1 MAGAAGDGGSATARG
16 AGHAPGPRRPW
27 RGRRVLLGVTGGI
40 AAYKTVQLAR
50 DLTRLGAVVDV
61 VLTESAR
68 RFVGAISYEGVTGR
82 PVHADV
88 LAEGNALVHI
98 RLAREVDVVCVA
110 PATAD
115 FIARA
120 AAGRADDLLCAVL
133 LATRAPVLVCPAMND
148 AMWSHPQTQAN
159 VERLAELG
167 YQRVGPATGPLAW
180 DEGSG
185 PGRMEEPSIILE
197 HVARALS
204 ADDPLRG
211 RRIVV
216 TAGPTREA
224 VDPVRV
230 LTNRSSG
237 RMGFALAAAAWRRG
251 ADVTL
256 IAGPTELVPPSGP
269 EVIRAESAEQ
279 MAGAVR
285 AAIARAEVLVMAA
298 AIADFRP
305 AAPADQKIRKK
316 DRPEAI
322 PLESAPDVLMST
334 RDARPAGLI
343 VVGFAL
349 ETSDGNANAREKL
362 RSKALDLI
370 VLNRADEQG
379 AGFEVDT
386 NRVVL
391 IDRHGGEENLP
402 LMSKDD
408 VADAIL
414 DRAAD
419 FLPVRR

>member
-1 MAGAAGDGGSATARG
+1 
-16 AGHAPGPRRPW
+16 
-27 RGRRVLLGVTGGI
+27 VLLGVTGGI

-50 DLTRLGAVVDV
+50 DLTRLGATVDV
-61 VLTESAR
+61 VMTEAAR
-68 RFVGAISYEGVTGR
+68 RFVGPLSYEGVTGR
-82 PVHADV
+82 PVYGDL
-88 LAEGNALVHI
+88 LAEGSALVHI
-98 RLAREVDVVCVA
+98 RLARDADVVCVA

-115 FIARA
+115 FLARA
-120 AAGRADDLLCAVL
+120 AAGRADDLLAAVL

-148 AMWSHPQTQAN
+148 AMWAHPQTRAN
-159 VERLAELG
+159 AARVAELG
-167 YQRVGPATGPLAW
+167 YQLVGPGTGALAW

-185 PGRMEEPSIILE
+185 PGRMEEPAAIIE
-197 HVARALS
+197 HIGRALS

-211 RRIVV
+211 RRVVV

-251 ADVTL
+251 ADVRL
-256 IAGPTELVPPSGP
+256 IAGPTELAPPYGP
-269 EVIRAESAEQ
+269 GVVRAESADA
-279 MAGAVR
+279 MAEAVR
-285 AAIARAEVLVMAA
+285 AAIAEADVLVMAA

-305 AAPADQKIRKK
+305 ASPAAQKIRKQE
-316 DRPEAI
+316 RPEAI
-322 PLESAPDVLMST
+322 PLENAPDVLSST
-334 RDARPAGLI
+334 RDARPAGLV

-349 ETSDGNANAREKL
+349 ETSDGAAHAREKL

-370 VLNRADEQG
+370 VLNAANEPG

-391 IDRHGGEENLP
+391 IDRHGGEESLP